1 MTELHELALQ
11 LQENCKTYTDCSG
24 CPFYCDG
31 CTIYGVPSEWEVE
44 DMTCKTPI
52 DCGDYYCE
60 WCKGGRE

>member
-1 MTELHELALQ
+1 MTELHEIALQ

-44 DMTCKTPI
+44 NETD
-52 DCGDYYCE
+52 
-60 WCKGGRE
+60 